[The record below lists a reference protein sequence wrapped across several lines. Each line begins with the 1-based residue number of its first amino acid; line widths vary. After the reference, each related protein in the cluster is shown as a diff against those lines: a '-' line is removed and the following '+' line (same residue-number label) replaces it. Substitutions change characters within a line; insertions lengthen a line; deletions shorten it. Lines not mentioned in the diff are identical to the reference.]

1 MRLSFSRPQRPHTI
15 YVLKS
20 YRDESGKSTTRRVET
35 LGTEEEIEEKYNCP
49 DGLEWAKAYVAE
61 LNEKERLGQRTVK
74 VEFSPT
80 ERINANEQVLFDGG
94 DLMLLPLYNRL
105 GLPEICDTIKKGS
118 RVKYN
123 VSEILEALVM
133 LRILYPCSKR
143 SSFELNRKRI
153 RKSTFELEHMY
164 RALSLLSSHIDD
176 IQAQVWKNSQKIMSR
191 NTRVVYYDCTNYYFE
206 IEDNDLAK
214 PDADAPHRF
223 VGIRRR
229 GKSKEHRPNPI
240 VQMGMLMDS
249 DGIPLSFIIFPGNE
263 SEQPTLKKVEEMIAD
278 KFGLNDFI
286 ISTDAGL
293 SSEDNRRYN
302 MTENR
307 EYIAVQSL
315 PSLGE
320 ADQAMAL
327 DPKGWHIAFRNKNL
341 SPINPEDPSQD
352 TFNLNQINLNKEK
365 NTTFFKEIIVSKY
378 LNGKKSTARNERVIV
393 TYNHGFA
400 LFLKQ
405 KREERLKVA
414 EKIVKQKQVNSRAS
428 QQDPRNYVDTVY
440 YTPEGEVA
448 EGITMSI
455 NTAKIAKEERF
466 DGFYAY
472 GTSLDD
478 DAIDVLRARSFHY
491 EIEHLFRTTKS
502 HLEARPVYLRREE
515 RIRSHFLVCF
525 LSMVIIKM
533 LQKQI
538 NMPDVS
544 IDRLIQTLRSIKFDY
559 FKGYGYRPLFER
571 NDLTDRLQEVAQVNI
586 DTQIVE
592 AKTMRAMYRAINKS

>member
-1 MRLSFSRPQRPHTI
+1 
-15 YVLKS
+15 
-20 YRDESGKSTTRRVET
+20 
-35 LGTEEEIEEKYNCP
+35 
-49 DGLEWAKAYVAE
+49 
-61 LNEKERLGQRTVK
+61 
-74 VEFSPT
+74 
-80 ERINANEQVLFDGG
+80 
-94 DLMLLPLYNRL
+94 
-105 GLPEICDTIKKGS
+105 
-118 RVKYN
+118 
-123 VSEILEALVM
+123 
-133 LRILYPCSKR
+133 
-143 SSFELNRKRI
+143 
-153 RKSTFELEHMY
+153 MY

-214 PDADAPHRF
+214 PDADAPNRC

-315 PSLGE
+315 PSLSE

-327 DPKGWHIAFRNKNL
+327 DPKGWHIAFRDKHL
-341 SPINPEDPSQD
+341 SPINPENPSQD
-352 TFNLNQINLNKEK
+352 TFNLKQINLGREK
-365 NTTFFKEIIVSKY
+365 DTTFYKEIIVSKC
-378 LNGKKSTARNERVIV
+378 LNGKKSTARDERVIV

-400 LFLKQ
+400 LYLKQ

-414 EKIVKQKQVNSRAS
+414 EKIVKNKQVNSRAS

-502 HLEARPVYLRREE
+502 HLEARPVYLQREE

-571 NDLTDRLQEVAQVNI
+571 NNLTDRLQEVAQVNI

-592 AKTMRAMYRAINKS
+592 AKTMRAMYRALNKS

>member
-1 MRLSFSRPQRPHTI
+1 
-15 YVLKS
+15 
-20 YRDESGKSTTRRVET
+20 
-35 LGTEEEIEEKYNCP
+35 
-49 DGLEWAKAYVAE
+49 
-61 LNEKERLGQRTVK
+61 
-74 VEFSPT
+74 
-80 ERINANEQVLFDGG
+80 
-94 DLMLLPLYNRL
+94 
-105 GLPEICDTIKKGS
+105 
-118 RVKYN
+118 
-123 VSEILEALVM
+123 
-133 LRILYPCSKR
+133 
-143 SSFELNRKRI
+143 
-153 RKSTFELEHMY
+153 
-164 RALSLLSSHIDD
+164 
-176 IQAQVWKNSQKIMSR
+176 
-191 NTRVVYYDCTNYYFE
+191 
-206 IEDNDLAK
+206 
-214 PDADAPHRF
+214 
-223 VGIRRR
+223 
-229 GKSKEHRPNPI
+229 
-240 VQMGMLMDS
+240 
-249 DGIPLSFIIFPGNE
+249 
-263 SEQPTLKKVEEMIAD
+263 
-278 KFGLNDFI
+278 
-286 ISTDAGL
+286 
-293 SSEDNRRYN
+293 

>member
-1 MRLSFSRPQRPHTI
+1 
-15 YVLKS
+15 LKS
-20 YRDESGKSTTRRVET
+20 FRDESGKSTTRRVET

-214 PDADAPHRF
+214 PDADAPNRC

-315 PSLGE
+315 PSLSE

-327 DPKGWHIAFRNKNL
+327 DPKGWHIAFRDKHL
-341 SPINPEDPSQD
+341 SPINPENPSQD
-352 TFNLNQINLNKEK
+352 TFNLKQINLGREK
-365 NTTFFKEIIVSKY
+365 DTTFYKEIIVSKC
-378 LNGKKSTARNERVIV
+378 LNGKKSTARDERVIV

-400 LFLKQ
+400 LYLKQ

-414 EKIVKQKQVNSRAS
+414 EKIIKNKQVNSRAS

-502 HLEARPVYLRREE
+502 HLEARPVYLQREE

-592 AKTMRAMYRAINKS
+592 AKTMRAMYRALNKS

>member
-1 MRLSFSRPQRPHTI
+1 
-15 YVLKS
+15 LKS
-20 YRDESGKSTTRRVET
+20 FRDESGKSTTRREET

-61 LNEKERLGQRTVK
+61 LNEKERLGQRKVK

-214 PDADAPHRF
+214 PDADAPNRC

-315 PSLGE
+315 PSLSE

-327 DPKGWHIAFRNKNL
+327 DPKGWHIAFRDKHL
-341 SPINPEDPSQD
+341 SPINPENPSQD
-352 TFNLNQINLNKEK
+352 TFNLKQINLGREK
-365 NTTFFKEIIVSKY
+365 DTTFYKEIIVSKY
-378 LNGKKSTARNERVIV
+378 LNGKKSTARDERVIV

-400 LFLKQ
+400 LYLKQ

-571 NDLTDRLQEVAQVNI
+571 NNLTDRLQEVAQVNI

-592 AKTMRAMYRAINKS
+592 AKTMRAMYRAVNKS

>member
-1 MRLSFSRPQRPHTI
+1 
-15 YVLKS
+15 LKS
-20 YRDESGKSTTRRVET
+20 FRDESGKSTTRRVET

-214 PDADAPHRF
+214 PDADAPNRC

-315 PSLGE
+315 PSLSE

-327 DPKGWHIAFRNKNL
+327 DPKGWHIAFRDKHL
-341 SPINPEDPSQD
+341 SPINPENPSQD
-352 TFNLNQINLNKEK
+352 TFNLKQINLGREK
-365 NTTFFKEIIVSKY
+365 DTTFYKEIIVSKC
-378 LNGKKSTARNERVIV
+378 LNGKKSTARDERVIV

-400 LFLKQ
+400 LYLKQ

-414 EKIVKQKQVNSRAS
+414 EKIVKNKQVNSRAS

-502 HLEARPVYLRREE
+502 HLEARPVYLQREE

-592 AKTMRAMYRAINKS
+592 AKTMRAMYRALNKS